1 MLRFLGRV
9 LSFFQRRAGRT
20 QTRCLPQLEV
30 SEDEMELKTMQGVVT
45 SFFTDYGLIN
55 ESIYF
60 STDVV
65 TRSMPITVGQ
75 KVSAVIE
82 EDKMTHAL
90 KALRVDVIM
99 DHHGG
104 VASSDPETR
113 VVIGYVTSINKDII
127 YLNKNIEFSVNIV
140 SEGFVPYKGDWL
152 EVECSV
158 DPSTSELKPF
168 SVKPVS
174 CKHVDEVCITNL
186 QGRNGVID
194 DTIFFTLDSVKL
206 PCGYIPQRFDF
217 VNVVMVESIQ
227 SCFIWRAVS
236 VTPVQRSG
244 FWDGSGL
251 GRP

>member
-1 MLRFLGRV
+1 MLRFLGHI
-9 LSFFQRRAGRT
+9 LSFFRRRASRA
-20 QTRCLPQLEV
+20 QTRCLPQLEFL
-30 SEDEMELKTMQGVVT
+30 EDEMELKTMQGVVT
-45 SFFTDYGLIN
+45 SFFTDYGFIN

-65 TRSMPITVGQ
+65 THNMPITVGQ
-75 KVSAVIE
+75 KVMAVVE
-82 EDKMTHAL
+82 EVKTSHSL
-90 KALRVDVIM
+90 KALRVDVM
-99 DHHGG
+99 SDHHGG
-104 VASSDPETR
+104 VSSSDPETR
-113 VVIGYVTSINKDII
+113 IIIGYVTCIKKDTIH
-127 YLNKNIEFSVNIV
+127 LNKNIEFPINIV
-140 SEGFVPYKGDWL
+140 AEGFVPYKGDWL
-152 EVECSV
+152 EVECSI
-158 DPSTSELKPF
+158 DPDTSELKPF
-168 SVKPVS
+168 SVRPVS

-206 PCGYIPQRFDF
+206 PCGYVPQRLDF

-244 FWDGSGL
+244 FRDGSGL